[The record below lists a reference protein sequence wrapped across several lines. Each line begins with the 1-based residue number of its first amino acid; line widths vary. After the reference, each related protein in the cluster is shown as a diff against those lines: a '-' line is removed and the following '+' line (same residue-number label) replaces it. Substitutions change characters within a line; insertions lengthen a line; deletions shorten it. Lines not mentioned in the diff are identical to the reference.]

1 MFLCA
6 AEYSDLVP
14 EITKDEGVVTM
25 FDSIKK
31 AIRKNLIPEDPP
43 EAQEEIATIRTSLQ
57 ENRIYLYGKFGNS
70 SDFMIKDVTIAGVPA
85 ASVTC
90 EGMVDKDLLARS
102 VVEPILQAEHMPRK
116 AQDQIEYIR
125 SQVVTNVD
133 SKDVYHFSQAIDL
146 LLSGFA
152 LLFID
157 SVGYCE
163 AYGVQGYPTRSISDS
178 ETQAQERGA
187 REGFVESVKMN
198 MTLVRRRL
206 KTPQARFEMIN
217 LGSSSNTQVC
227 LCYMADRV
235 KPAILDEVKRRL
247 DRIKLDIVL
256 ESGYIQP
263 FLDTNVKS
271 MFTAVGVV
279 ERPDSFCAKV
289 SEGRVGIL
297 VDGTPY
303 ALVVPFLFIENF
315 HSPDVYAMRPYYA
328 VFLRMTKLLS
338 FFISILLPGFYV
350 AIATFH
356 QELLPESVL
365 YDIVSTHARTPLPI
379 MLEAVLIH
387 FIYEIMREAGLR
399 VPKQMGHAVSIIGA
413 IVIGDAAV
421 TAGVIA
427 PPMLIIVAISAITSY
442 VTPSLFEPISI
453 LRFVYIF
460 AGGLLGFYGIML
472 LSVIVLANLCAINPY
487 GIPYMSPISPY
498 YKSAL
503 RDGIYRAG
511 WKNLSRHKMVVQ
523 ELGSRSGKAVR

>member
-1 MFLCA
+1 
-6 AEYSDLVP
+6 
-14 EITKDEGVVTM
+14 M

-31 AIRKNLIPEDPP
+31 AIQKRLLPVDPP
-43 EAQEEIATIRTSLQ
+43 ESRAETQTIRTSLQ
-57 ENRIYLYGKFGNS
+57 ENMIYLYGQFGNS
-70 SDFMIKDVTIAGVPA
+70 ADFMVREVQIAGISA
-85 ASVTC
+85 AFITC
-90 EGMVDKDLLARS
+90 EGMVDKDSLARS
-102 VVEPILQAEHMPRK
+102 VVEPILQAEHMPRT
-116 AQDQIEYIR
+116 AREQVEYIR

-133 SKDVYHFSQAIDL
+133 SQDVYNFSQAIDL

-157 SVGYCE
+157 GVGYCE
-163 AYGVQGYPTRSISDS
+163 AYGVQGYPTRSIAES

-206 KTPQARFEMIN
+206 KTPEARFEMIN

-227 LCYMADRV
+227 LCYMSDRV
-235 KPAILDEVKRRL
+235 KPEILEQVKRRL

-263 FLDTNVKS
+263 FLDTSVRS
-271 MFTAVGVV
+271 MFTAVGVI

-289 SEGRVGIL
+289 SEGRVGVL

-315 HSPDVYAMRPYYA
+315 HSPDDYAMRPYYA
-328 VFLRMTKLLS
+328 VFLRVIKVLS
-338 FFISILLPGFYV
+338 FFISVMLPGLYV

-413 IVIGDAAV
+413 IVIGEAAV

-460 AGGLLGFYGIML
+460 AGGLLGFYGIVL

-503 RDGIYRAG
+503 RDMIYRAG
-511 WKNLSRHKMVVQ
+511 WKTMGRHKMVVQ
-523 ELGSRSGKAVR
+523 EFGAKSGKAVR